1 MNSNQYLL
9 YFVLFSITISILSL
23 INNIDNVKAEDQ
35 NDPLPSWNEGIV
47 KQKIIAFVQN
57 VTNPEN
63 TDYFIPIED
72 RIAVI
77 DNDGTLWSEKPF
89 YFQGFF
95 SFDRLEELIKDKPQL
110 KQQSPFKEYV
120 GQNYTVLEQ
129 LNEKDIMELI
139 LITHSNIT
147 QIEFNNF
154 VKEWAEYAKH
164 PGTKILFVDMVYQ
177 PMLELID
184 FLKTN
189 QFKTYIVSGGGVDFM
204 RESLSNVYGIP
215 PEQVIGSSIKYQF
228 IDKFNAKES
237 EIKYNN
243 TSFILRKAQLD
254 SLNNDYVKPENIQ
267 LHIGK
272 VPIIA
277 IGNSDGDLQMLE
289 YSDDNNDQGK
299 SLQLLIHHDDPI
311 REFSYDKGAE
321 NVLKEAQVHDWTVV
335 SMKDDFL
342 NIFKINK

>member
-9 YFVLFSITISILSL
+9 YFVLFSITISVLSL

-129 LNEKDIMELI
+129 LSEKDIMELI

-154 VKEWAEYAKH
+154 VKEWAQSAKY
-164 PGTKILFVDMVYQ
+164 PGTKKLFVDMVYQ

-189 QFKTYIVSGGGVDFM
+189 QFKNYIVSGGGVDFM
-204 RESLSNVYGIP
+204 RESLSSVYGIP
-215 PEQVIGSSIKYQF
+215 PEQIIGSSIKYQF

-289 YSDDNNDQGK
+289 YSNDNNDHGK

>member
-9 YFVLFSITISILSL
+9 YFVLFSITISVLSL

-35 NDPLPSWNEGIV
+35 IDPLPSWNEGIV

-129 LNEKDIMELI
+129 LSEKDIMELI

-154 VKEWAEYAKH
+154 VKEWAQSAKY
-164 PGTKILFVDMVYQ
+164 PGTKKLFVDMVYQ

-184 FLKTN
+184 FLKTY
-189 QFKTYIVSGGGVDFM
+189 QFKNYIVSGGGVDFM
-204 RESLSNVYGIP
+204 RESLSSVYGIP
-215 PEQVIGSSIKYQF
+215 PEQIIGSSIKYQF